1 MKANAGMDDRVIRMF
16 IGIIIV
22 SVGIVA
28 NSIWAALGIPVFLS
42 GAIGIC
48 PLYSLIGIN
57 TNHKQA

>member
-22 SVGIVA
+22 AIGIVA
-28 NSIWAALGIPVFLS
+28 NSVWAAIGIPVFLS

-48 PLYSLIGIN
+48 PLYSFLGIN
-57 TNHKQA
+57 TVPKKA